1 MLVEEDEKVVAEE
14 IGRHRFP
21 QRGRLWCG
29 SGLVEHLLLHL
40 SAAVEVPGERGEV
53 MVLAEVGSKGK
64 IWGKGTGRRSECSAE
79 GTSGPSRLLWPVV
92 WGSDGAFGRSCP
104 PGTRIYGGSSCRTSS

>member
-1 MLVEEDEKVVAEE
+1 MLVEGDEKVVAEE
-14 IGRHRFP
+14 IGRLRFP

-53 MVLAEVGSKGK
+53 MVLAEEGSEEK
-64 IWGKGTGRRSECSAE
+64 IWGRGTGRRSEC
-79 GTSGPSRLLWPVV
+79 
-92 WGSDGAFGRSCP
+92 
-104 PGTRIYGGSSCRTSS
+104 